1 MKEHIMKVRK
11 LIEMA
16 ATGAALEIE
25 TTLSQD
31 EVTVD
36 LCTFLYVLGY
46 SYDASKTN
54 PTWVKEGWN

>member
-1 MKEHIMKVRK
+1 MKEHTMKVRK

-36 LCTFLYVLGY
+36 LCTFLHVLGY